1 MGCCGGGN
9 FRSMGYGY
17 RGHRGYQDEPIERDV
32 RRAQSSTP
40 LDLLKER
47 LAKGEITIDEYQR
60 LSAVLSS

>member
-1 MGCCGGGN
+1 
-9 FRSMGYGY
+9 MGYGY
-17 RGHRGYQDEPIERDV
+17 RGRRGYQDEPIERDV